1 MFEEQKEIR
10 TNQKNEEVILYCF
23 LGIFVIYVL
32 DSFVYIGKYKRLPT
46 HIEREGYFF
55 TDLKIG
61 EELYE
66 QYYSSSMEK
75 E

>member
-1 MFEEQKEIR
+1 MGKSYITDFGNLRDE
-10 TNQKNEEVILYCF
+10 F
-23 LGIFVIYVL
+23 GGYV
-32 DSFVYIGKYKRLPT
+32 GKYKRLPT

-66 QYYSSSMEK
+66 QY
-75 E
+75 

>member
-1 MFEEQKEIR
+1 MGKSYITDFGNLRDE
-10 TNQKNEEVILYCF
+10 F
-23 LGIFVIYVL
+23 GGYV
-32 DSFVYIGKYKRLPT
+32 GKFKRLPT

>member
-1 MFEEQKEIR
+1 MGK
-10 TNQKNEEVILYCF
+10 
-23 LGIFVIYVL
+23 GITDFGNL
-32 DSFVYIGKYKRLPT
+32 RDEFGGYIGKSKRLPT